1 MALYPHNRLSPL
13 LRMDP
18 VAVASLISAVADLAV
33 VVGEDGIVSDISHNL
48 DSVSGNEV
56 VQWRG
61 RPIEDLVTASSR
73 TRLRKLINSARQGR
87 EAERVDISHPL
98 EGGGDLPFRYSAL
111 RIDGTNQ
118 VVLIGRDLRLVVEL
132 QSRLLAHARSIEQHA
147 RSLRQA
153 EAHYRLLFETV
164 SEAIIVIDA
173 DNGKVREANT
183 QAAMLLGLPG
193 KALSGRKFT
202 ALFRSRQRPDVE
214 AMLQAVGEAGEPL
227 TVEVEAEG
235 RVSLSAEAFRAG
247 DLQLVM
253 VQIAPVKEATAP
265 ESDLVALVR
274 NAPEAVILANEDGK
288 IVWVNETFLTLA
300 GVPFAANA
308 AGHHLDEFLSWSGLT
323 QDVLLQNVRRHG
335 RLQNLSGV
343 IGGRDGEAV
352 AVRFSALTLPEGTT
366 PGYGFV
372 MRPLTPGETQ
382 TGVESSD
389 LVRAVENLVEMIG
402 YTPMKDL
409 VRDTTDVIEK
419 MCIEAALNLT
429 GNNRTVAA
437 RVLGLSRQT
446 LYLKMNRF
454 GLVGPDDEAGED

>member
-1 MALYPHNRLSPL
+1 MTLYPHNRLSPL
-13 LRMDP
+13 LQMDP

-33 VVGEDGIVSDISHNL
+33 VVGDDGTISDISHNL
-48 DSVSGNEV
+48 DPVSGDEI

-61 RPIEDLVTASSR
+61 RRIEELVTASSR
-73 TRLRKLINSARQGR
+73 TRLRKLIDAARQGR
-87 EAERVDISHPL
+87 VPERVDISHPL
-98 EGGGDLPFRYSAL
+98 KGGGDLPFRYSAL
-111 RIDGTNQ
+111 RFDGANQ
-118 VVLIGRDLRLVVEL
+118 VVLLGRDLRLVVEL

-164 SEAIIVIDA
+164 SEAIIVVDA
-173 DNGKVREANT
+173 ETGKVREANA
-183 QAAMLLGLPG
+183 QAAVLLGVPG

-202 ALFRSRQRPDVE
+202 ALFRSKQRPNVE
-214 AMLQAVGEAGEPL
+214 AMLQAVGETGAPL
-227 TVEVEAEG
+227 AIEVEADG

-247 DLQLVM
+247 DLHLVM
-253 VQIAPVKEATAP
+253 VRISPMEETAP

-274 NAPEAVILANEDGK
+274 NAPEAVILADEDGK
-288 IVWVNETFLTLA
+288 IVWVNETFLSLA

-335 RLQNLSGV
+335 RLQNLSGI
-343 IGGRDGEAV
+343 IGGRNGEAV

-372 MRPLTPGETQ
+372 MRPLTPDETQ

-389 LVRAVENLVEMIG
+389 LVKAAENLVEMIG

>member
-1 MALYPHNRLSPL
+1 MALYSHSLSPL
-13 LRMDP
+13 LQMDS
-18 VAVASLISAVADLAV
+18 VAVTSLISAISDLAL
-33 VVGEDGIVSDISHNL
+33 VVGKDGTISDVSYNL
-48 DSVSGNEV
+48 ESASGDEIM
-56 VQWRG
+56 QWRG
-61 RPIEDLVTASSR
+61 QPVENLVTVGNR
-73 TRLRKLINSARQGR
+73 TRLRRLIDSARRGR
-87 EAERVDISHPL
+87 VLERADVSHPL
-98 EGGGDLPFRYSAL
+98 KAGGELPVRYSAL
-111 RIDGTNQ
+111 QVDGGDQ

-132 QSRLLAHARSIEQHA
+132 QSRLLAHARSVEQHA

-164 SEAIIVIDA
+164 SEAIIVVDA
-173 DNGKVREANT
+173 DSRKVREANAH
-183 QAAMLLGLPG
+183 AALLLGVPG

-202 ALFRSRQRPDVE
+202 ALFRSKQRPDVQ
-214 AMLQAVGEAGEPL
+214 ALLQAVGETGAPL
-227 TVEVEAEG
+227 TIEVEAEG

-247 DLQLVM
+247 DLHLLM
-253 VQIAPVKEATAP
+253 VRISPVEEETAP

-274 NAPEAVILANEDGK
+274 NAPEAVILADEDGK
-288 IVWVNETFLTLA
+288 IVWVNETFLRLA
-300 GVPFAANA
+300 DVPFAANA
-308 AGHHLDEFLSWSGLT
+308 AGRHLDDFLSWSGLT

-335 RLQNLSGV
+335 RLQNVSGI
-343 IGGRDGEAV
+343 IGSRSGEKV

-372 MRPLTPGETQ
+372 LRPLGPDETQ
-382 TGVESSD
+382 VGSESSD

>member
-1 MALYPHNRLSPL
+1 
-13 LRMDP
+13 MDP